1 MTSEA
6 ILTEL
11 RALPAAPERLRERV
25 RALPEPKPRFAWS
38 FPRVDLRRS
47 LLVLAPAV
55 VALGVG
61 AAAVHGV
68 FVGGTQQKTA
78 GSTRSERVFHGTAWS
93 GATTTTPLRVD
104 RGAPPTYSPSIGAS
118 TKGQALTHAAQP
130 ATALPPSA
138 TRLNKYEAWL
148 RIRVSHDD
156 LSRNA
161 ARAMQIA
168 RGYGGYVA
176 SVDMNTP
183 GKSGR
188 AVLVLRVPV
197 TKVEDAVM
205 KLGKLGDV
213 TAQHVR
219 IQDLQRLANQQ
230 QDAILKLRATIA
242 GLEQRL
248 AGSLS
253 AEQRVQ
259 LEFELAQSKRSLAAQ
274 TNAHKGTVREGALAT
289 ISTTLFVSQGA
300 AATHHEGRL
309 GRTLHDAGSFLVR
322 ELAWVLYAAIV
333 FGPIA
338 LLGVAVLLAVRV
350 GRRRSDTRLLESH

>member
-1 MTSEA
+1 MTSDA

-11 RALPAAPERLRERV
+11 RALPGAPERLRDRV
-25 RALPEPKPRFAWS
+25 RELPEPQPRLAWS

-47 LLVLAPAV
+47 MLVLAPAV

-61 AAAVHGV
+61 AAALHGV
-68 FVGGTQQKTA
+68 FAGGSSPRPVAERAQVAHGSATFGAVTTPIYSPNAPAPTA
-78 GSTRSERVFHGTAWS
+78 S
-93 GATTTTPLRVD
+93 GAA
-104 RGAPPTYSPSIGAS
+104 GAKLQSDLS
-118 TKGQALTHAAQP
+118 LP

-148 RIRVSHDD
+148 RIRVSRKD
-156 LSRNA
+156 LSHNA
-161 ARAMQIA
+161 TRAMQIA

-183 GKSGR
+183 GQSGR

-197 TKVEDAVM
+197 TKVEDAVLR
-205 KLGKLGDV
+205 LGKLGDV

-219 IQDLQRLANQQ
+219 IQDLQRVANAQ
-230 QDAILKLRATIA
+230 QDAILKLRTTIA

-253 AEQRVQ
+253 NAQRVQ
-259 LEFELAQSKRSLAAQ
+259 LEYELAQAKRSLAQ
-274 TNAHKGTVREGALAT
+274 KTTAHTGTVREGTLAT
-289 ISTTLFVSQGA
+289 ISTTFFVQQA
-300 AATHHEGRL
+300 AAAKPHHQGRL
-309 GRTLHDAGSFLVR
+309 GRTLDDAGTFLVR
-322 ELAWVLYAAIV
+322 ELAWLLYALIV

-338 LLGVAVLLAVRV
+338 LLAAAIVLAVRT

>member
-11 RALPAAPERLRERV
+11 RALPGAPERLRERV
-25 RALPEPKPRFAWS
+25 RALPEPQPRLAWS
-38 FPRVDLRRS
+38 LPRVDLRRS
-47 LLVLAPAV
+47 VLVLAPAV

-61 AAAVHGV
+61 AAALHGV
-68 FVGGTQQKTA
+68 FADGSQQRTA
-78 GSTRSERVFHGTAWS
+78 QPVAADSGVAHGA
-93 GATTTTPLRVD
+93 GRFEATTTTVFEAQGHFSG
-104 RGAPPTYSPSIGAS
+104 GATPVPFVPS
-118 TKGQALTHAAQP
+118 LTQR
-130 ATALPPSA
+130 ATALPPST

-148 RIRVSHDD
+148 RIRVSRDD

-161 ARAMQIA
+161 TRAMQIA

-183 GKSGR
+183 GQSGR

-197 TKVEDAVM
+197 TKVEDAVLR
-205 KLGKLGDV
+205 LGKLGDV

-219 IQDLQRLANQQ
+219 IQDLERTANAQ
-230 QDAILKLRATIA
+230 QDAILKLRTTIA

-253 AEQRVQ
+253 SEQRVE
-259 LEFELAQSKRSLAAQ
+259 LEYELAQAKRSLAQ
-274 TNAHKGTVREGALAT
+274 KTKAHAGTVREGTLAT
-289 ISTTLFVSQGA
+289 ISTTFFVQQTA
-300 AATHHEGRL
+300 AAKPHHQGRL
-309 GRTLHDAGSFLVR
+309 GRTLGDAGSFLVR
-322 ELAWVLYAAIV
+322 ELAWLLYALIV

-338 LLGVAVLLAVRV
+338 LLAAAVVLAVRT

>member
-25 RALPEPKPRFAWS
+25 RALPEPKARAAWS
-38 FPRVDLRRS
+38 FPRIELRRS

-55 VALGVG
+55 VALALG
-61 AAAVHGV
+61 AAAVHGIV
-68 FVGGTQQKTA
+68 ADGSQQKQPVASRGEPPVYGPT
-78 GSTRSERVFHGTAWS
+78 TRTPALDSAQSFS
-93 GATTTTPLRVD
+93 GAEATKTLTL
-104 RGAPPTYSPSIGAS
+104 GA
-118 TKGQALTHAAQP
+118 QR

-148 RIRVSHDD
+148 RVRVTQDE
-156 LSRNA
+156 LSRKA
-161 ARAMQIA
+161 TRAMQIA

-183 GKSGR
+183 GSQGR

-205 KLGKLGDV
+205 QLGKLGAV

-219 IQDLQRLANQQ
+219 IQDLERVAKKQE
-230 QDAILKLRATIA
+230 DAILKLRTTIA

-248 AGSLS
+248 AGSLP
-253 AEQRVQ
+253 ADQRVQ
-259 LEFELAQSKRSLAAQ
+259 LAYQLAQAKRSLAAK
-274 TNAHKGTVREGALAT
+274 TSAHKGTVREGTLAT
-289 ISTTLFVSQGA
+289 ISTTLYVAKA
-300 AATHHEGRL
+300 AAAKPHHEGRL

-322 ELAWVLYAAIV
+322 ELAWLLYAVIV

-338 LLGVAVLLAVRV
+338 LLAAAVVLGVRT